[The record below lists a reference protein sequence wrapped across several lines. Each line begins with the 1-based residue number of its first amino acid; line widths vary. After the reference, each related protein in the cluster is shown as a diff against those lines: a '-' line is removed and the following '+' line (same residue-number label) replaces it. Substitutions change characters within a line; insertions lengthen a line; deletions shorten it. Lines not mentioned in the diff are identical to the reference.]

1 MSRLPYNPGMTNRA
15 LLLPRAAI
23 LLCALLL
30 VAGCAGTATKAP
42 PAAFDDPEV
51 IAWLGNRAAALA
63 GGAAPT
69 VEVIVDD
76 GIQAELLPD
85 GRLRLRTALLLRARD
100 EAEIT
105 FIIAHELAHA
115 ELDHFAR
122 RERADWDPVQAE
134 HEADLRALDTLRQMG
149 LRADAGTSLL
159 SAIDAELG
167 LIADLDPGVR
177 PLVSERLSRLWEF
190 SVASGHPPRMGDG
203 WRGLMDSRW
212 ESWFARDAAA
222 GDARRES
229 LLREHTQRPRSP

>member
-1 MSRLPYNPGMTNRA
+1 MSYNRAMTRHRLPVPA
-15 LLLPRAAI
+15 VAVLLSTLLAI
-23 LLCALLL
+23 
-30 VAGCAGTATKAP
+30 AGCASTATRAP

-51 IAWLGNRAAALA
+51 VAWLGNRAAALA

-122 RERADWDPVQAE
+122 RERADWDPLQAE
-134 HEADLRALDTLRQMG
+134 HAADLRALDTLRQMG

-177 PLVSERLSRLWEF
+177 PLVAERLSLLWEF
-190 SVASGHPPRMGDG
+190 SVSSGHPPRMGDG

-229 LLREHTQRPRSP
+229 LLREHAQRPRSP